1 VPTRPNLRRPV
12 PRPEPMLNV
21 YYHCPE
27 CDYEWDEEHTSAC
40 DSQCPECNE
49 SNVEAFDWFQHEEL
63 VQRKVYPPTP

>member
-1 VPTRPNLRRPV
+1 
-12 PRPEPMLNV
+12 MLNV